1 MFHQWVVGVTAAALT
16 AVGAV
21 GAAADAFT
29 VRISTENS
37 DSHFQTRVVAAFAE
51 KLAERA
57 RGRLDVR
64 YSPGARLFMDRD
76 VIRALQLG
84 KVEMA
89 VPGTWQI
96 DRLVPDVGLFLLP
109 MFYGRDEAAIHAVTD
124 GPPGREVSR
133 RIDRQLQVKVL
144 GRWIDL
150 GFTHIFGRGR
160 PIRTYQDMAGRRIR
174 VAGGHAN
181 LARLETLGAQA
192 FVIPWPD
199 FPEAL
204 ALGTVDGTLTS
215 FETIGSAKLWERGIN
230 SVFADRQYF
239 AQYVPL
245 VSQRFWERLPEDLR
259 TLMAGVWDEQV
270 DGGRG
275 LAAAAQEKARSSFI
289 EHGGLFSEPT
299 AEARNQARNAL
310 LAKQDDLV
318 SALGIDP
325 ELAETTL
332 RFLESAR

>member
-1 MFHQWVVGVTAAALT
+1 MPYQLIVCVIAAAVAAIGT
-16 AVGAV
+16 F
-21 GAAADAFT
+21 GAAAETFIM
-29 VRISTENS
+29 RISTENS

-51 KLAERA
+51 ELAERA
-57 RGRLDVR
+57 QGRLDVR
-64 YSPGARLFMDRD
+64 YSSGAGLFMDRD
-76 VIRALQLG
+76 AIRALQLG
-84 KVEMA
+84 KIEMA

-96 DRLVPDVGLFLLP
+96 DRLVPDVGLFQLP
-109 MFYGRDEAAIHAVTD
+109 MFYGRDEDTIHAVTD

-133 RIDRQLQVKVL
+133 RIDLHLQVKVL

-150 GFTHIFGRGR
+150 GFTHVFGRGN
-160 PIRTYQDMAGRRIR
+160 PIQTYQDLVGRRIR
-174 VAGGHAN
+174 VAGGQAN
-181 LARLETLGAQA
+181 LARLEALGAKA

-245 VSQRFWERLPEDLR
+245 VSLRFWERLPEDLR
-259 TLMAGVWDEQV
+259 ALMASVWDDQV
-270 DGGRG
+270 DGGRR

-289 EHGGLFSEPT
+289 GRGGLFSEPT
-299 AEARNQARNAL
+299 VDARSQARKAL
-310 LAKQDDLV
+310 LSKQNDLA

-325 ELAETTL
+325 ELAEMTQ
-332 RFLESAR
+332 RFLESTR